1 MTLHILS
8 QQNTVLNKFIAEIR
22 DKRIQR
28 DSMRFRRNMERI
40 GEITAYEIS
49 KAFSYKPCVVETPLG
64 EATVEMIDEQIV
76 VATILRA
83 GLPYH
88 QGFLN
93 YFDDAQNAFVS
104 AYRKSTKDGKFTVK
118 VEYISCGSLE
128 GKTLL
133 LVDPMLATG
142 SSLVLTYNALCE
154 KGGTPAHTHVAAV
167 VASEQGLDYAMKNM
181 PRQTTTIWTAVV
193 DFALLHRSR
202 HRRCGRPGLRR
213 KNIVFRFY
221 AAISAHPLRVTI
233 GAYFGTAHPSRAA
246 RCPKPPCL
254 KSKNRN
260 K

>member
-22 DKRIQR
+22 DRTIQK

-40 GEITAYEIS
+40 GEVTAYEIS
-49 KAFSYKPCVVETPLG
+49 KTLAYSPRIVETPLG
-64 EATVEMIDEQIV
+64 EAAVQTIDDQLVI
-76 VATILRA
+76 ATILRA

-142 SSLVLTYNALCE
+142 SSLVLAYNALCE
-154 KGGTPAHTHVAAV
+154 RGGVPDHTHVAAV
-167 VASEQGLDYAMKNM
+167 IASEQGIDYVEKNM
-181 PRQTTTIWTAVV
+181 PRQSTTIWAAAV
-193 DFALLHRSR
+193 DEELTSRSYIV
-202 HRRCGRPGLRR
+202 PG
-213 KNIVFRFY
+213 
-221 AAISAHPLRVTI
+221 I
-233 GAYFGTAHPSRAA
+233 GDAGDLAYGE
-246 RCPKPPCL
+246 KI
-254 KSKNRN
+254 
-260 K
+260 